1 MCVLHS
7 FFNLSQTQ
15 QLFAWAYTAFIS
27 FLWLQDKPRHREE
40 LAKGIWAIGGK
51 FIQHT
56 GQSDPLYPE
65 STNLRDLLFI
75 LFWFS
80 ALLMLNEKTVYL
92 SGQVQTGQTGLCP
105 HSDTSPYGE
114 CSLLYPNLTNF
125 CFNWKQIGRHVYIET
140 GNCGQQQAE
149 GEEYSCGCGLEKQS
163 IKFDQIIVDKK
174 SW

>member
-56 GQSDPLYPE
+56 GQTDPLYPE
-65 STNLRDLLFI
+65 STNLRVSITVWLTSCLFC
-75 LFWFS
+75 FDS
-80 ALLMLNEKTVYL
+80 ALCSCWMKKQFTCLVKSKPVKQDFVHTVILPPMVSVLCSTQIWPTFVSTENKSVVTFISKPATVGNNKQKEKNTAAAVA
-92 SGQVQTGQTGLCP
+92 SKNNQ
-105 HSDTSPYGE
+105 S
-114 CSLLYPNLTNF
+114 SL
-125 CFNWKQIGRHVYIET
+125 
-140 GNCGQQQAE
+140 
-149 GEEYSCGCGLEKQS
+149 
-163 IKFDQIIVDKK
+163 IK
-174 SW
+174 